1 MLWLQ
6 SLRRWREYAVL
17 VACAVEKVVPG
28 ALVFVAGGAV
38 EDRLTISSDI
48 DVVVVLPHRPSF
60 EEAVDLR
67 TRILEEAEKLGLPL
81 TAPVEIHLVGQEDLK
96 YYKTLERVKCESP
109 SQHKRMQG

>member
-1 MLWLQ
+1 MLWLHN
-6 SLRRWREYAVL
+6 LRRWREYAML
-17 VACAVEKVVPG
+17 VACAVEKVVSN
-28 ALVFVAGGAV
+28 ALVFVAGGAA

-96 YYKTLERVKCESP
+96 HYKTLERVKCRKP
-109 SQHKRMQG
+109 ITA